1 MKTDKTSREKWY
13 SFVSKDGVD
22 ISDIVK
28 SMLQTSDG
36 FFDFYIK
43 LSSVC
48 FQLKLG
54 MWENGRLGLE

>member
-1 MKTDKTSREKWY
+1 MIRLLERNGIALSVKY
-13 SFVSKDGVD
+13 GVD